1 MLKRRW
7 SAVWFAS
14 TRRRPGEAWRGLAR
28 CGDGKAEQG
37 GVERGGG
44 MAKSG
49 IAAATLSVAEF
60 CGVRRRRGGV
70 RLGGATAVH
79 GEALLGLPS

>member
-1 MLKRRW
+1 
-7 SAVWFAS
+7 
-14 TRRRPGEAWRGLAR
+14 
-28 CGDGKAEQG
+28 
-37 GVERGGG
+37 VERGGG